1 MPSGPGDPQ
10 RSLDALAQ
18 PLDDVPLRE
27 RLARPGVARSTRWLL
42 GIAAAVVLVGLG
54 ALVGRALVGRGSAPA
69 TGPGSEPAAVG
80 VVDGVVSTPVGPV
93 ITVRAADGT
102 VTTLRTSPRT
112 VVGVPQPGGPGG
124 VGVGQQVTITTE
136 RGADG
141 LLGATRIDVP
151 R

>member
-54 ALVGRALVGRGSAPA
+54 ALVGRASAPA

-80 VVDGVVSTPVGPV
+80 VVDGVVSTPAGPV

>member
-54 ALVGRALVGRGSAPA
+54 ALVGRASAPA

-80 VVDGVVSTPVGPV
+80 VVDGVMSTPAGPV

>member
-54 ALVGRALVGRGSAPA
+54 ALVGRASAPA

-80 VVDGVVSTPVGPV
+80 VVDGVMSTPAGPV
-93 ITVRAADGT
+93 ITVRAADGS

-112 VVGVPQPGGPGG
+112 IVGVPQPGGPGG

>member
-54 ALVGRALVGRGSAPA
+54 ALVGRASAPA

-80 VVDGVVSTPVGPV
+80 VVDGVMSTPAGPV

-112 VVGVPQPGGPGG
+112 IVGVPQPGGPGG

>member
-54 ALVGRALVGRGSAPA
+54 ALVGRASAPA

-80 VVDGVVSTPVGPV
+80 VVDGVVSTPAGPV

-112 VVGVPQPGGPGG
+112 IVGVPQPGGPGG

>member
-54 ALVGRALVGRGSAPA
+54 ALVGRASAPA
-69 TGPGSEPAAVG
+69 TGPGSEPATVG
-80 VVDGVVSTPVGPV
+80 VVDGVVSTPAGPV